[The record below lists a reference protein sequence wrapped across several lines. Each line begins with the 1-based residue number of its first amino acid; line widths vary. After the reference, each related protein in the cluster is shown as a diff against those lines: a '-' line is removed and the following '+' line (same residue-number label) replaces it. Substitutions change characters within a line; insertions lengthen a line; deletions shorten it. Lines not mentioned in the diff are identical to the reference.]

1 MTLLAIHIANHDT
14 SSPLLSPRRFT
25 PCTCLRSAK
34 TPVHDEPH
42 VHVDPT
48 SPLFMWYIAIVIGL
62 VLLGGLFSGLT
73 LGLMGLDSVSRLI
86 PGDKTTSSSRFPR
99 SHALTRLNR
108 STCRCFRSLEL
119 RTSRGRRPR
128 YSSC

>member
-1 MTLLAIHIANHDT
+1 M
-14 SSPLLSPRRFT
+14 R
-25 PCTCLRSAK
+25 LRSAK

-48 SPLFMWYIAIVIGL
+48 SPLFMWYIAIVVGL

-73 LGLMGLDSVSRLI
+73 LGLMGLDSVSHLTI
-86 PGDKTTSSSRFPR
+86 GKKPTSTRPFPR
-99 SHALTRLNR
+99 SHALTRFDR
-108 STCRCFRSLEL
+108 STCRYFRSLVL
-119 RTSRGRRPR
+119 RMSRDRRPR